1 MGLVLSLFRFSL
13 MDLVFLVLVYV
24 IWILISLFF
33 GF

>member
-1 MGLVLSLFRFSL
+1 MDLVLSLFRFSL